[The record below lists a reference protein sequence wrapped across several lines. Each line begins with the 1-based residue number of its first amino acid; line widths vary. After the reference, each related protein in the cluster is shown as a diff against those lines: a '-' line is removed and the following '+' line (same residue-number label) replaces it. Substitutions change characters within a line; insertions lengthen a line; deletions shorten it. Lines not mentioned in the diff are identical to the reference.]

1 MEIPAFYD
9 YLMRA
14 RRDLWTFLETVPDG
28 VLSKSTIPGARFHSI
43 KDLVLHIPVV
53 EDSWVHE
60 DILRDTPT
68 WESLAG
74 FPDVMEAP
82 YHDDKPLA
90 WMLDYWRSVEE
101 STLEYLRKLEPVE
114 LARLVADSG
123 SKGDEL
129 FTVEGVLW
137 HVMQHEVRHTAQI
150 ALLCR
155 LAGFKPPQLD
165 LIRYI
170 RISSPT

>member
-1 MEIPAFYD
+1 MTITDYYD
-9 YLMRA
+9 YLVRA
-14 RRDLWTFLETVPDG
+14 RRDLWAFLETMPDDA
-28 VLSKSTIPGARFHSI
+28 LSKSVIPGERFHSI

-74 FPDVMEAP
+74 FPDVMEVQ
-82 YHDDKPLA
+82 YHDDKSLA
-90 WMLDYWRSVEE
+90 WMLAYWKHVEA
-101 STLEYLRKLEPVE
+101 SSLAYVAKLEASE
-114 LARLVADSG
+114 LTRLVTDSG

-150 ALLCR
+150 ALLAR
-155 LAGFKPPQLD
+155 QLGFSPPQLD
-165 LIRYI
+165 LIRYLQK
-170 RISSPT
+170 SV